1 MTLEQKRQQAIAWLG
16 ERWVLHPK
24 HAPTKRHG
32 STHESMRHLRGGAG
46 PSYSDLRAEARMSDY
61 HMRRIEQCQSF

>member
-1 MTLEQKRQQAIAWLG
+1 MTLDQKRQQAIQWLG

-32 STHESMRHLRGGAG
+32 STHESMRYQRGGAG
-46 PSYSDLRAEARMSDY
+46 PSYSDLRAEARMAAYQERKST
-61 HMRRIEQCQSF
+61 